1 MTRQA
6 LEGVKVADF
15 CWALAGPLGTKILA
29 DHGAEVIKI
38 EGRVA
43 RIDNQRVTAPFKDDI
58 PGEDRSSVFNP
69 YNTGKKSVAI
79 NLSHPK
85 GVELARKLVA
95 WADVVTDNFAG
106 GAMDRMGLGYEELKK
121 VNPGII
127 MLSTCVQGQTGPHA
141 GLPGFGPH
149 LAALSGLRTITGWP
163 DRTPSDIEVYTDFI
177 TSHFVVPALLAA
189 LLYRRRTGKGQYID
203 ASQYEMAL
211 QFLAPLI
218 LDKFVNNRVAG
229 RMGNRHPD
237 AAPHS
242 AYRCRGNDRWCAIS
256 VFTEDEWANFRKVI
270 GNPAWANHDKF
281 QSLAGRK
288 DNEEEL
294 NSLVDSWTMGHTAE
308 EVMELMQAA
317 GVAAGVLKTVE
328 DLIEHDPQLAHRHH
342 YWKLDHP
349 EIGEY
354 VAPGPPFRLSKTPAE
369 VHRAPL
375 LGEHNEYVLK
385 ELLKIPDE
393 EVVELIVEEALE

>member
-1 MTRQA
+1 MTGQA
-6 LEGVKVADF
+6 LQGVKVADF
-15 CWALAGPLGTKILA
+15 CWALAGPLSTKILA

-38 EGRVA
+38 EGRTK

-69 YNTGKKSVAI
+69 YNTGLRSLAL
-79 NLSHPK
+79 NRDHPK
-85 GVELARKLVA
+85 GVALARKIVA

-121 VNPGII
+121 VNPNII

-177 TSHFVVPALLAA
+177 TSHFVVPTILAA
-189 LLYRRRTGKGQYID
+189 LLYRRRTGKGQCID

-211 QFLAPLI
+211 QFMSPLI

-229 RMGNRHPD
+229 RMGNRHPT
-237 AAPHS
+237 AAPHA
-242 AYRCRGNDRWCAIS
+242 AYRCLGDDRWCAIS
-256 VFTEDEWANFRKVI
+256 VFTDEEWTGFCNVI
-270 GNPAWANHDKF
+270 GNPAWTGDARF
-281 QSLAGRK
+281 RTLTPRK

-294 NSLVDSWTMGHTAE
+294 NDLVNVWTADRTAE
-308 EVMELMQAA
+308 EVMERMQAA

-349 EIGEY
+349 DIGPY
-354 VAPGPPFRLSKTPAE
+354 VAPGPPFILSKTPAE
-369 VHRAPL
+369 LKRAPL

-385 ELLKIPDE
+385 ELLGLPDE